1 MEKIN
6 EIDLRNITKKFPGV
20 LANNNVSVSF
30 KTHEIHTLLGE
41 NGAGKTTLMRILYGM
56 YQPDSG
62 EIYINGKKVTIS
74 SPKEAIDLGIG
85 MVHQHFMLVPSLSV
99 LENIVLNYP
108 SPKAPFIDFETARK
122 RIKKMSDQYGL
133 KIDPDAK
140 IWQMSVGEQQRVE
153 ILKILYRD
161 ASFIILDE
169 PTAVLTPQEVDELFK
184 TLRELKKTRGIIFI
198 SHKLKEVMQISD
210 RITVLRNGS
219 VVGETEPSKT
229 NINELAKMM
238 VGREITNQWAKEKIE
253 NNRTILKIE
262 NLVAKNDKGLLALKN
277 VSLEIKEGEIL
288 GLAGVSGNGQKELEE
303 VLSGLRKAISGRI
316 LLEGV
321 NITNKS
327 PKEII
332 NMGISYIPEE
342 RMTTGII
349 ADFTVAENLILKNH
363 DYPPLSRW
371 IFLNERNII
380 NHAKNLVKEFDV
392 RTPSV
397 TTLVQNLS
405 GGNIQKLIL
414 ARELAGTPKLLIASQ
429 PTRGVDIGATE
440 YIHKRIVETA
450 NRGSAVLLI
459 SEDLDEILE
468 LSDKIA
474 VMYEGEIVGV
484 VSPTTPV
491 EKIGLMMTGA
501 LKEND
506 LLPN

>member
-1 MEKIN
+1 
-6 EIDLRNITKKFPGV
+6 
-20 LANNNVSVSF
+20 
-30 KTHEIHTLLGE
+30 
-41 NGAGKTTLMRILYGM
+41 
-56 YQPDSG
+56 
-62 EIYINGKKVTIS
+62 
-74 SPKEAIDLGIG
+74 
-85 MVHQHFMLVPSLSV
+85 
-99 LENIVLNYP
+99 
-108 SPKAPFIDFETARK
+108 
-122 RIKKMSDQYGL
+122 
-133 KIDPDAK
+133 
-140 IWQMSVGEQQRVE
+140 
-153 ILKILYRD
+153 
-161 ASFIILDE
+161 
-169 PTAVLTPQEVDELFK
+169 
-184 TLRELKKTRGIIFI
+184 
-198 SHKLKEVMQISD
+198 MQISD

-219 VVGETEPSKT
+219 VVGETEPSNT

-253 NNRTILKIE
+253 KNRTILKIE

-332 NMGISYIPEE
+332 NMSISYIPEE

-363 DYPPLSRW
+363 DYPPFSRW

-380 NHAKNLVKEFDV
+380 DHAKNLVKEFDV

-484 VSPTTPV
+484 VSPTTPI

-506 LLPN
+506 SLPN